1 MAGGVAERSFLF
13 EAPKTALRGTVE
25 SRLGPVALAAIAAG
39 LLGLAKSL
47 VHHTDW
53 ELLDSGLGVLT
64 ALLGAVVFTMV
75 IILSGVMADF
85 KEAERAMGE
94 IVSTVRRLHWDFAFS
109 GADPATV
116 AELRLLLEHF
126 IDMVLGNA
134 RHGRRWR
141 LRDLHTPIDRMD
153 RLLLERVTKPW
164 PTSRTSQVGL
174 GVLTKDIDRIEVI
187 VETSFPQAGY
197 LFSAT
202 AIGLLLG
209 CFLFVPLGAH
219 GGPFLYGT
227 MSFVLVGLFLLV
239 RAFDNPLAGSVRI
252 SLKQVEKLSAFLKHR
267 RQAEASA
274 ASAASPPPGPPAP
287 PTAPT
292 PPSAPA
298 VDAAP
303 GVHPAKG

>member
-1 MAGGVAERSFLF
+1 MAERLSLF

-25 SRLGPVALAAIAAG
+25 SRIGPVAMAAILAVA
-39 LLGLAKSL
+39 LGLVKAA
-47 VHHTDW
+47 VHHAHLEPFD
-53 ELLDSGLGVLT
+53 LGLGVLT
-64 ALLGAVVFTMV
+64 ALLGAVVFTLA
-75 IILSGVMADF
+75 IILGGVMADF

-94 IVSTVRRLHWDFAFS
+94 IVSQVRRLHWDFALT

-116 AELRLLLEHF
+116 SELRLLLEHF

-153 RLLLERVTKPW
+153 RLMLERMTKPW
-164 PTSRTSQVGL
+164 PTSRTAQVGL
-174 GVLTKDIDRIEVI
+174 ATLTRDIDRIEVI

-202 AIGLLLG
+202 AIGLLLL

-227 MSFVLVGLFLLV
+227 VSFVLVGLFLLV

-252 SLKQVEKLSAFLKHR
+252 SLKQVEKLSAFLKQR
-267 RQAEASA
+267 RQAEAA
-274 ASAASPPPGPPAP
+274 MASPATPSGPAP
-287 PTAPT
+287 G
-292 PPSAPA
+292 SAPA
-298 VDAAP
+298 
-303 GVHPAKG
+303 VHPAKG

>member
-1 MAGGVAERSFLF
+1 MAERSFLF
-13 EAPKTALRGTVE
+13 EAPKTAFRGTLE
-25 SRLGPVALAAIAAG
+25 SRLGPVAMAAIAAAI
-39 LLGLAKSL
+39 LGVGKSL
-47 VHHTDW
+47 VHHAHL

-64 ALLGAVVFTMV
+64 ALLGAVVFTIV
-75 IILSGVMADF
+75 IILGGVMADF

-94 IVSTVRRLHWDFAFS
+94 IVSQVRRLHWDFAFT

-116 AELRLLLEHF
+116 SELRLLLEHF

-153 RLLLERVTKPW
+153 RLLMERVTKPW
-164 PTSRTSQVGL
+164 PTTRTAQVGL
-174 GVLTKDIDRIEVI
+174 AALTRDIDRIEVI

-202 AIGLLLG
+202 AIALLLG

-227 MSFVLVGLFLLV
+227 ISFVLVGVFLLV

-252 SLKQVEKLSAFLKHR
+252 SLKQVEKLSAFLKQR
-267 RQAEASA
+267 RQAEAA
-274 ASAASPPPGPPAP
+274 AASPAP
-287 PTAPT
+287 SPEGAAG
-292 PPSAPA
+292 SAPA
-298 VDAAP
+298 
-303 GVHPAKG
+303 VHPAKG

>member
-1 MAGGVAERSFLF
+1 VADRLSLF
-13 EAPKTALRGTVE
+13 EAPKSALRGTAE
-25 SRLGPVALAAIAAG
+25 SRLGPVAMAAIVATA
-39 LLGLAKSL
+39 LGLAKTL
-47 VHHTDW
+47 AHHAHW
-53 ELLDSGLGVLT
+53 EIFDSGQAVLT
-64 ALLGAVVFTMV
+64 ALLGAVVFTLT
-75 IILSGVMADF
+75 IILGGVMADF

-94 IVSTVRRLHWDFAFS
+94 IVSQVRRLHWDFAFA

-116 AELRLLLEHF
+116 SELRLLLEHF
-126 IDMVLGNA
+126 TDMVLGNA

-153 RLLLERVTKPW
+153 RLMLERVTKPW
-164 PTSRTSQVGL
+164 PTSRTAQVGL
-174 GVLTKDIDRIEVI
+174 ATLTRDIDRIEVI

-227 MSFVLVGLFLLV
+227 ISFVLVGLFLLV

-252 SLKQVEKLSAFLKHR
+252 SLKQVEKLAAFLKHR
-267 RQAEASA
+267 RQTESAADGTATTPSPASA
-274 ASAASPPPGPPAP
+274 VGPGEADRG
-287 PTAPT
+287 
-292 PPSAPA
+292 APA
-298 VDAAP
+298 
-303 GVHPAKG
+303 VHPAKG

>member
-1 MAGGVAERSFLF
+1 
-13 EAPKTALRGTVE
+13 
-25 SRLGPVALAAIAAG
+25 
-39 LLGLAKSL
+39 
-47 VHHTDW
+47 
-53 ELLDSGLGVLT
+53 
-64 ALLGAVVFTMV
+64 
-75 IILSGVMADF
+75 
-85 KEAERAMGE
+85 
-94 IVSTVRRLHWDFAFS
+94 VRRLHWDFAFS
-109 GADPATV
+109 GADAATV

-153 RLLLERVTKPW
+153 RMLLERVKHPW

-202 AIGLLLG
+202 AIALLLG

-219 GGPFLYGT
+219 GGPFLFGT
-227 MSFVLVGLFLLV
+227 ISFVLVGLWLLV

-267 RQAEASA
+267 RQAEAAA
-274 ASAASPPPGPPAP
+274 ASAGTPPPS
-287 PTAPT
+287 

-298 VDAAP
+298 VGPAP
-303 GVHPAKG
+303 AVHPAKG